1 MGCSSQG
8 IPWGNSYEMIRT
20 TPTGAWKGHD
30 FDVLNDLND
39 EDMIWQEEHP
49 SHSKYVYL
57 TDAGVQYAKKLM
69 DKYGIKER

>member
-1 MGCSSQG
+1 
-8 IPWGNSYEMIRT
+8 MIRT
-20 TPTGAWKGHD
+20 TPTCAWKGHD

-69 DKYGIKER
+69 KAIRYASLTCFGGSHALSLM